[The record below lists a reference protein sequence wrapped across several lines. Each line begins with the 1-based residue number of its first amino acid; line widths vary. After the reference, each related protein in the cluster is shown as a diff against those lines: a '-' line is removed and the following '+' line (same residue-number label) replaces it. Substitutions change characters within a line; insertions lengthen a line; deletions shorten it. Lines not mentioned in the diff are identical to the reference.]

1 MVWKNFKISK
11 KKVKSLMIIYG
22 KQVSIYA
29 LRKHGEKISRI
40 YLSKR
45 DILPAE
51 LFRKYG
57 AKIKFIENRRAQS
70 LSSGGNHQGIVV
82 EMEDF
87 REAGVDEIK
96 NGDFLLLLDGLT
108 DAGNIGAIVRS
119 AYAMGVDAIVIGG
132 VGRMNFSAIT
142 RTSSGA
148 LLDMQVLVRRNLLD
162 LLNELGQIGFS
173 LYGASMEGEP
183 IERKSFAKRRAL
195 VLGSEDRGLSPR
207 VRAKLDETVSIEMKR
222 DFDSLNVSAAAAII
236 IHRMSYAVE

>member
-1 MVWKNFKISK
+1 MVRKKSKISK

-22 KQVSIYA
+22 KQVCIYA
-29 LRKHGEKISRI
+29 LRKHEEKIGRI
-40 YLSKR
+40 YLLKKE
-45 DILPAE
+45 ILPSE

-57 AKIKFIENRRAQS
+57 AKIKFIENRWAQS
-70 LSSGGNHQGIVV
+70 LSSGGNHQGIIV

-87 REAGVDEIK
+87 RESSVEEIK
-96 NGDFLLLLDGLT
+96 KGDFLLLLDGVT

-132 VGRMNFSAIT
+132 VGKMNFSAIT

-162 LLNELGQIGFS
+162 LLNELRQVGFS
-173 LYGASMEGEP
+173 LYGASMEGVP
-183 IERKSFAKRRAL
+183 IEKKSFGRRRAL
-195 VLGSEDRGLSPR
+195 LLGSEDRGLSAK